1 MNPTTTTSSTTTP
14 PGAGPATPA
23 VAHHTVRL
31 DGTELHYVSAGTAG
45 SPVLL
50 VHGFPETW
58 WAFHRVIPLLAG
70 RHRVFAVDLRGFG
83 DSEAT
88 PEPEPEPGPAP
99 EATGGSETTSE
110 PTSEPTER
118 ASATAAEDLHR
129 LIEHLGLGPM
139 HLLGQDIAGATVFRL
154 AATRPE
160 DVASLTAV
168 EMGLAG
174 FGLEGLADVTH
185 GGSWHVGA
193 LAAPG
198 VPELL
203 LAGRER
209 EFLGGWVFPTMTA
222 VPGAVTEADVAEL
235 ARTYSR
241 PGGWR
246 GAAGLYRSMLT
257 EGDELRALAE
267 ASPLTVPVLAVG
279 SSGGPFTA
287 GTMSQVAVGEVRSVL
302 LDGVGHHVALEA
314 PDALAEAMLAFLADV
329 DGRPG
334 RRDSDV
340 DNDADSEARTRR

>member
-1 MNPTTTTSSTTTP
+1 MNPTTSAPTTP
-14 PGAGPATPA
+14 IPA
-23 VAHHTVRL
+23 VAHHTARL
-31 DGTELHYVSAGTAG
+31 NGTELHYVSAGTEG
-45 SPVLL
+45 TPVLL

-58 WAFHRVIPLLAG
+58 WAFHRVIPLLAE

-83 DSEAT
+83 DSGT
-88 PEPEPEPGPAP
+88 LPD
-99 EATGGSETTSE
+99 TT
-110 PTSEPTER
+110 TEPTEG

-129 LIEHLGLGPM
+129 LVEHLGLGPV

-154 AATRPE
+154 AATYPE

-222 VPGAVTEADVAEL
+222 VPDAVTEADVAEL

-257 EGDELRALAE
+257 EGAELRALAQ

-287 GTMSQVAVGEVRSVL
+287 GTMSQVADGEVRSVL

-314 PDALAEAMLAFLADV
+314 PDALSEAILAFLADIDFPTDV
-329 DGRPG
+329 DDQAD
-334 RRDSDV
+334 RRDGDA
-340 DNDADSEARTRR
+340 DNEADSEARTRP

>member
-1 MNPTTTTSSTTTP
+1 MNPTTTPTITD
-14 PGAGPATPA
+14 PATPA
-23 VAHHTVRL
+23 MAHHTVRAN
-31 DGTELHYVSAGTAG
+31 GTELHYVSAGTEG
-45 SPVLL
+45 TPVLL

-58 WAFHRVIPLLAG
+58 WAFHRVIPLLAE

-83 DSEAT
+83 DSEAI
-88 PEPEPEPGPAP
+88 A
-99 EATGGSETTSE
+99 ETTAGAGAG
-110 PTSEPTER
+110 

-129 LIEHLGLGPM
+129 LIEHLGVGPV

-154 AATRPE
+154 AATHPE
-160 DVASLTAV
+160 AVASLTAV

-198 VPELL
+198 IPELL
-203 LAGRER
+203 LTGRER

-222 VPGAVTEADVAEL
+222 VPDAVTEADVAEL

-257 EGDELRALAE
+257 EGDGLRALAQ

-287 GTMSQVAVGEVRSVL
+287 GTMSQVTGGEVRSVL

-314 PDALAEAMLAFLADV
+314 PGALSEAMLAFLTDV
-329 DGRPG
+329 DDLAHH
-334 RRDSDV
+334 RDG
-340 DNDADSEARTRR
+340 DADTNTDAGSEARTRP

>member
-1 MNPTTTTSSTTTP
+1 MNPTTATP
-14 PGAGPATPA
+14 ETLAPAPAPVPASTPA

-31 DGTELHYVSAGTAG
+31 NGTELHYVSAGTEG

-58 WAFHRVIPLLAG
+58 WAFHRVIPLLAE

-83 DSEAT
+83 DSET
-88 PEPEPEPGPAP
+88 AP
-99 EATGGSETTSE
+99 EATSDTTDG
-110 PTSEPTER
+110 TG
-118 ASATAAEDLHR
+118 ASATAAEDLHQ
-129 LIEHLGLGPM
+129 LIEHLGLGPV

-154 AATRPE
+154 AATHPE

-198 VPELL
+198 IPELL

-222 VPGAVTEADVAEL
+222 VPDAVTGADVAEL
-235 ARTYSR
+235 ARTWSR

-257 EGDELRALAE
+257 EGDELRALAQS
-267 ASPLTVPVLAVG
+267 SPLTVPVLAVG

-287 GTMSQVAVGEVRSVL
+287 GTMSQVTGGEVRSVL

-314 PDALAEAMLAFLADV
+314 PGALSEAKRAFQSDV
-329 DGRPG
+329 DGRVTTEPAAPG
-334 RRDSDV
+334 
-340 DNDADSEARTRR
+340 ADPR

>member
-1 MNPTTTTSSTTTP
+1 M
-14 PGAGPATPA
+14 
-23 VAHHTVRL
+23 
-31 DGTELHYVSAGTAG
+31 
-45 SPVLL
+45 
-50 VHGFPETW
+50 
-58 WAFHRVIPLLAG
+58 IPLLAE

-88 PEPEPEPGPAP
+88 PETTAG
-99 EATGGSETTSE
+99 TG
-110 PTSEPTER
+110 

-129 LIEHLGLGPM
+129 LIEQLGLGPV
-139 HLLGQDIAGATVFRL
+139 HLLGQDIAGDTVFRL
-154 AATRPE
+154 AATHPE

-198 VPELL
+198 IPELL
-203 LAGRER
+203 LTGRER

-246 GAAGLYRSMLT
+246 AAAGLYRSMLT
-257 EGDELRALAE
+257 EGDELRALAQ

-287 GTMSQVAVGEVRSVL
+287 RTMSQVSDGEVRSVL

-314 PDALAEAMLAFLADV
+314 PGALSEAVLAFLSDV
-329 DGRPG
+329 DGLAG
-334 RRDSDV
+334 RRDG
-340 DNDADSEARTRR
+340 DADSEARTQP